1 VVYSDD
7 NNANINRTLTVDYVI
22 VNGTTY
28 QAEGP
33 TIIDYG
39 SGNAA
44 FDDIRL
50 GMYPLIR
57 MGYHLPGGSP

>member
-1 VVYSDD
+1 MYYDD
-7 NNANINRTLTVDYVI
+7 GIAHINRTLTVDDVI
-22 VNGTTY
+22 VNGATY

-44 FDDIRL
+44 FDDIGL
-50 GMYPLIR
+50 GLYHLIR